1 MKSIA
6 KNSVFNLIYN
16 ILNVLFPLVTGIYV
30 SHILLS
36 NSIGEV
42 EAARNIAQYFV
53 ILSFLGIP
61 TYGLREIAK
70 VRNDKEKMS
79 KLYSELMVINGIST
93 TVFLGVYMVVI
104 VSVPTYSANL
114 PLYLITGLS
123 ILFNMLNN
131 SWFYEGIEE
140 FSYICVRNIIVK
152 ALMMILLIVFV
163 RNQNDYLI
171 YAAITVVGIFG
182 NYILNVAR
190 SRKYVRFSF
199 KALNLK
205 RHLKPILFLVAVN
218 LAIEIYTLV
227 DITML
232 RFLSTTSNVAYY
244 SYGSKIYKILLQL
257 FNSLTVVVVP
267 RLSQFRKSNQQKD
280 FDNLLSKTLSTLIVF
295 AIPTIIGI
303 VFVSDFVITLMYGAE
318 YYSSASVLKILSFI
332 LLVSPAS
339 YLLGSRVLL
348 VTDNEKK
355 MIIPVL
361 IGAVVNVVC
370 NYFLIKSFN
379 EKGAAYASLISE
391 IVVAAVYIILSYKYF
406 NLSKRVILTIA
417 KSIVSSALMYSVLVL
432 LKFNHSEGISSLIK
446 QIVLAPIVYFS
457 MMIALKEDT
466 TLSISNKLLGKL
478 ISK

>member
-70 VRNDKEKMS
+70 VRNDKDKMS
-79 KLYSELMVINGIST
+79 KLYSELMVINGVST

-104 VSVPTYSANL
+104 VLVPTYSANL

-171 YAAITVVGIFG
+171 YAAITVVGVFG

-267 RLSQFRKSNQQKD
+267 RLSQFRKNNQQKD
-280 FDNLLSKTLSTLIVF
+280 FDSLLSKTLSTLIVF
-295 AIPTIIGI
+295 VIPTIIGI

-318 YYSSASVLKILSFI
+318 YLSSASVLKILSFI

-339 YLLGSRVLL
+339 YLLSR
-348 VTDNEKK
+348 
-355 MIIPVL
+355 
-361 IGAVVNVVC
+361 
-370 NYFLIKSFN
+370 F
-379 EKGAAYASLISE
+379 
-391 IVVAAVYIILSYKYF
+391 
-406 NLSKRVILTIA
+406 
-417 KSIVSSALMYSVLVL
+417 
-432 LKFNHSEGISSLIK
+432 
-446 QIVLAPIVYFS
+446 
-457 MMIALKEDT
+457 
-466 TLSISNKLLGKL
+466 
-478 ISK
+478 